1 MHDFPSQ
8 GVAHPSQV
16 AGFGMPQGDD
26 VLRMKRYDKIFAVA
40 ANRYL
45 SPKRKGVPSEGF
57 DDIKR

>member
-1 MHDFPSQ
+1 
-8 GVAHPSQV
+8 
-16 AGFGMPQGDD
+16 MPQGDD

>member
-1 MHDFPSQ
+1 
-8 GVAHPSQV
+8 
-16 AGFGMPQGDD
+16 MPQGDD

-45 SPKRKGVPSEGF
+45 SSKRKGVPSEGF